1 MHVASV
7 VFNFFTNDS
16 RVEKQ
21 ANSLGKTGHEVTV
34 FALWNNGLEEEETKD
49 GFKIRRIRLFSS
61 FLNGPFGRFIKFLE
75 FNCRVSWKIK
85 KTDIVH
91 CHDYHPLPAM
101 LLANLFLRSKF
112 YVIYD
117 AHEYESQKMGLA
129 KTGRLTIQFLEKVSS
144 HFVDGFI
151 TVSGSI
157 LKKYQNIYSNNPKT
171 LILNCPPRWNKVSKN
186 LFRKKFKISEESLV
200 ALYQGGFMPGRA
212 IEILAKAFQI
222 IDVKNLDFVFMG
234 YPASSEAGRN
244 SFSKIMKISQEFE
257 NIHFHESVNSNILHE
272 FTGSADLGFCLIED
286 LCLSYRY
293 CLPNKFFEYAMAG
306 LPLLVSDLPE
316 MRKLVEQYDCG
327 VVCESLTPDGIVNG
341 LKKLLSRDLVK
352 LGKNARKM
360 AEDHSWEVQ
369 EEKLL
374 RLYDKVLNK
383 KTT

>member
-1 MHVASV
+1 
-7 VFNFFTNDS
+7 
-16 RVEKQ
+16 
-21 ANSLGKTGHEVTV
+21 
-34 FALWNNGLEEEETKD
+34 
-49 GFKIRRIRLFSS
+49 
-61 FLNGPFGRFIKFLE
+61 
-75 FNCRVSWKIK
+75 
-85 KTDIVH
+85 
-91 CHDYHPLPAM
+91 M

-374 RLYDKVLNK
+374 RLYDKVLHK

>member
-34 FALWNNGLEEEETKD
+34 FALWKNGLEKEETKE

-61 FLNGPFGRFIKFLE
+61 FLYGPFGRFIKFLE

-157 LKKYQNIYSNNPKT
+157 LKKYQNIYSNKPKT

-186 LFRKKFKISEESLV
+186 LFRKKFKISEKSLI
-200 ALYQGGFMPGRA
+200 ALYQGGFMQGRA

-234 YPASSEAGRN
+234 YPASTEAGRN

-286 LCLSYRY
+286 LCLSYRF

-306 LPLLVSDLPE
+306 LPILVSDLPE

-341 LKKLLSRDLVK
+341 LKKLISRDLVK

-374 RLYDKVLNK
+374 RLYDKVLHK

>member
-34 FALWNNGLEEEETKD
+34 FALWNNGLEEEETKE

-374 RLYDKVLNK
+374 RLYDKVLHKN
-383 KTT
+383 TT